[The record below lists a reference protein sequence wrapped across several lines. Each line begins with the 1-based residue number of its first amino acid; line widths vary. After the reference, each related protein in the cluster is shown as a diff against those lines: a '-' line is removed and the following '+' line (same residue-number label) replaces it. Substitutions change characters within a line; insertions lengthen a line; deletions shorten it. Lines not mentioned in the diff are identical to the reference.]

1 MRNSFLL
8 FCLMLCFSYSKAQV
22 MAAAPATNDTSA
34 KTYAMIIGI
43 SNYKFI
49 QPLDFA
55 DKDAGLF
62 RGFLKSAGGGKLKV
76 DDIFCLL
83 NEDAKAANFWVK
95 GMNWIRSKT

>member
-1 MRNSFLL
+1 MLSF
-8 FCLMLCFSYSKAQV
+8 FNSKAQE
-22 MAAAPATNDTSA
+22 AAIPAINDTSA

-62 RGFLKSAGGGKLKV
+62 RDFLKSAGGGKLKQE
-76 DDIFCLL
+76 DIFCLL
-83 NEDAKAANFWVK
+83 NEEAKAANY
-95 GMNWIRSKT
+95 